1 MTVESRRALGSRYE
15 LVDRLG
21 SGAMGEV
28 WRARDRETATD
39 VAAKLLRS
47 EYTQDRDI
55 LTRFVQERSILLALE
70 HPNIVR
76 VHDLVVEGDR
86 LAIVMDLL
94 EGGTL
99 GERLRRDGTLGVRE
113 AVLVT
118 CSVLDGLAHA
128 HAQRTLHRDV
138 KPDNVLLARSTEL
151 TADDVR
157 LSDFS
162 IARLAQDATVQ
173 ATGLLGT
180 PAYMPPELF
189 VHGTF
194 SAASDVYAAGIVLYE
209 LLAGRTP
216 FAGPGNA
223 HTVGFRHVQVAPPQ
237 LPVPADLW
245 HVLSTMLAKD
255 PTVRLTARAAADA
268 LRELPEATLDTPA
281 LPVQPTPESWADV
294 PPVAPGGPLH
304 VQHAA
309 ADLDVGMTNLHGQ
322 EVAAEP
328 LAYGGSVETIAPRLL
343 PSDDGVTQLGA
354 PVDRPTAPVLTPQIT
369 AAPPGRSRRTL
380 WIALGA
386 AAVVLLAVAGVVVGP
401 RVLGHSSSAG
411 APSAGTEAGPPTA
424 TVQLADT
431 PTGLRTTLEAEYDPA
446 ARTAKVSYT
455 FASSAATLDGSLL
468 EVVPPAFG
476 TRCPTPGEWDGG
488 TARTLSAMIDAVP
501 DCSYELT
508 PGAIEKGGSVTMST
522 TFAVDLKG
530 DDALQRWLGSFEKA
544 TADGL
549 QQPRSDGAYAIQ
561 RLTGVSVDVRP
572 VTITTGHP
580 TPPVS
585 YVVRPVWTAGDDQS
599 ASELFHSPGAGR
611 GSALLQAVA
620 GGTSGVTVTSDCGD
634 LLVRGLAVTAVSSSS
649 GSCALQVGIGALDP
663 AEGSV
668 QINGA
673 GG

>member
-28 WRARDRETATD
+28 WRARDRETGGD

-94 EGGTL
+94 AGGTL
-99 GERLRRDGTLGVRE
+99 GEHLRREGTLAVRE

-118 CSVLDGLAHA
+118 CAVLDGLAHA
-128 HAQRTLHRDV
+128 HSQKTLHRDV
-138 KPDNVLLARSTEL
+138 KPDNVLLARPESFA
-151 TADDVR
+151 ADDVR

-194 SAASDVYAAGIVLYE
+194 SAASDVYAAGVVLYE

-216 FAGPGNA
+216 FAGSGNA
-223 HTVGFRHVQVAPPQ
+223 HTVGFRHVQAAPPA

-255 PTVRLTARAAADA
+255 PTVRLTAAGAAAA
-268 LRELPEATLDTPA
+268 LRELPEGTLDTGA
-281 LPVQPTPESWADV
+281 LPVQPTPGSWTDV
-294 PPVAPGGPLH
+294 PPVASAGPIH

-309 ADLDVGMTNLHGQ
+309 ADLDVGMTNLHAQ
-322 EVAAEP
+322 ELAAEP
-328 LAYGGSVETIAPRLL
+328 VAYRGSVETIAPRLL
-343 PSDDGVTQLGA
+343 PTDDGVTQLGT
-354 PVDRPTAPVLTPQIT
+354 PVDRPAAPVLTPEIT
-369 AAPPGRSRRTL
+369 SAPPGRSRRRL
-380 WIALGA
+380 WLALGA
-386 AAVVLLAVAGVVVGP
+386 LAAVVVVALCFVVGP
-401 RVLGHSSSAG
+401 RVLGHSSPSD
-411 APSAGTEAGPPTA
+411 APSDGTGAGSPTA
-424 TVQLADT
+424 TAQFADT
-431 PTGLRTTLEAEYDPA
+431 PTGLRTTVEAEYDPDGG
-446 ARTAKVSYT
+446 TAHVTYT
-455 FASSAATLDGSLL
+455 FASSSASLDGSLL
-468 EVVPPAFG
+468 EVVPPPAG
-476 TRCPTPGEWDGG
+476 SRCPTPGAWEGG
-488 TARTLSAMIDAVP
+488 TARTLSSMIDAVP

-508 PGAIEKGGSVTMST
+508 PGAIEKGGSVTMSA

-530 DDALQRWLGSFEKA
+530 DDALQRWLESFEKA
-544 TADGL
+544 TDDGL
-549 QQPRSDGAYAIQ
+549 QQPRTDGAYAVQ
-561 RLTGVSVDVRP
+561 RLSGVSVDVRP
-572 VTITTGHP
+572 VAITTRHP
-580 TPPVS
+580 TPPVA
-585 YVVRPVWTAGDDQS
+585 YVVRPVWTGGEDDS
-599 ASELFHSPGAGR
+599 STELFHSPGAGR

-634 LLVRGLAVTAVSSSS
+634 LLVRGLAVTAVNSST
-649 GSCALQVGIGALDP
+649 GSCALQVAVGALDP